1 VIKERILKYA
11 VLDLPREWNAFENY
25 GNRLAPLLLGP
36 GFVLFSLLP
45 APVLHSAAE
54 HAALL
59 RCARERSTLVEIGI
73 AEGVSALAHREAV
86 PAEGMFHLIS
96 PETYWRSRS

>member
-25 GNRLAPLLLGP
+25 GNGLAPLLLGP

>member
-1 VIKERILKYA
+1 MKYA

-25 GNRLAPLLLGP
+25 GNGLAPLLLGP